1 MALVSCRQAEAPGGL
16 VTSLGVPRLSP
27 RWREGPHTTGGRR
40 ETRGWVQE
48 LLGRCLQVSSTMG
61 HPHSHPHLL
70 EPRWKVLLIHPW
82 DSACVLWWLQ
92 KHLGNLSFLQ
102 PNPPGCLCPTRGG
115 ASPQPPGWGGT
126 SAQPHCPQEPQ
137 QSQVGLIIPYTGL
150 LLPSPH
156 SSRKGTALPWEE
168 NKGFLLHARPW
179 SHQEMR
185 WLGKLVG

>member
-1 MALVSCRQAEAPGGL
+1 MALVSCGQAEAPGGL

-40 ETRGWVQE
+40 ETKGWVQE

-82 DSACVLWWLQ
+82 DSTCVLWWLQ

-115 ASPQPPGWGGT
+115 ASPEPPGWGGDISTASLSPRT
-126 SAQPHCPQEPQ
+126 SAVPGWTDHTLHRAAAPQPTLLQKGNSSSLGGKQRLSSPCQALEPPGDE
-137 QSQVGLIIPYTGL
+137 V
-150 LLPSPH
+150 
-156 SSRKGTALPWEE
+156 AW
-168 NKGFLLHARPW
+168 
-179 SHQEMR
+179 
-185 WLGKLVG
+185 